1 MWWAVTTIWNVN
13 REEPGGVQL
22 HPTSW
27 KVWGKTQVD
36 FVPERFWALGARDR
50 HKSSVLGGIMFPQIH
65 VPLECVY
72 GTLLGNRVF
81 AGEINFKMR
90 SHWIRMGSK
99 HDWCPYKKR
108 ELWAQTCRGQSHVKM
123 KAVIGV
129 MYLQANER
137 QGLVADTKS

>member
-1 MWWAVTTIWNVN
+1 
-13 REEPGGVQL
+13 
-22 HPTSW
+22 
-27 KVWGKTQVD
+27 
-36 FVPERFWALGARDR
+36 
-50 HKSSVLGGIMFPQIH
+50 MFPQIH